1 MDFERE
7 LQALEALSPCES
19 TCPVV
24 ADTLEILR
32 LLDIIKALKA
42 ELKEAKNENRT
53 QETNRQA

>member
-32 LLDIIKALKA
+32 LLDTIKALKA

-53 QETNRQA
+53 